1 MTRTKLLLL
10 MLPLVF
16 CGCTSQKST
25 NDGSNGNASQIN
37 TKMQYTIFNVLEYDS
52 FAIKEIKSGLPEKSF
67 NKNEMK
73 NYSKLE
79 LVVYETFLNLNTVNY
94 DPDEQETYEVTHVY
108 DRNAYTFY
116 LYKYSVL

>member
-1 MTRTKLLLL
+1 MTRTLT
-10 MLPLVF
+10 LPLIF
-16 CGCTSQKST
+16 CGCRSQKST
-25 NDGSNGNASQIN
+25 NEESNGNASQIS
-37 TKMQYTIFNVLEYDS
+37 TKMQYTVFNGLEYDS
-52 FAIKEIKSGLPEKSF
+52 FVIKEITSGLPEKSF
-67 NKNEMK
+67 DKNEMK

-94 DPDEQETYEVTHVY
+94 DANEQETYEVTHVY